1 MRLRPEEPAAG
12 PWRVEPIVD
21 VVTRLL
27 GEAPQPAVIGVDGRS
42 SSGKTTL
49 ARRMAEAV
57 AGAGATAVVHS
68 DDIAWH
74 HSIFGWIDL
83 LLEGVVEPVRAG
95 RAVAFRPPAW
105 DARDRRGAVMVPAGT
120 GLLIV
125 EGVGVGRPE
134 LAEVLDATVW
144 VQSDLDEI
152 ERRNLVRV
160 DAGEISP
167 AGYEQWMAEEVPF
180 LAEQRPWAHADMVVA
195 GTPSLTHDPATEVVV
210 APPPGRR

>member
-1 MRLRPEEPAAG
+1 MD
-12 PWRVEPIVD
+12 PIADLVA
-21 VVTRLL
+21 RLL
-27 GEAPQPAVIGVDGRS
+27 ESAPRPAVIGLDGRS

-49 ARRMAEAV
+49 ARRMADA
-57 AGAGATAVVHS
+57 AAATGTTAVVHS

-74 HSIFGWIDL
+74 HSIFGWVDL
-83 LLEGVVEPVRAG
+83 LLAGVVEPVRAG

-105 DARDRRGAVMVPAGT
+105 DARERPGAVEVPAGT
-120 GLLIV
+120 EVVIV

-134 LAEVLDATVW
+134 LAELFDATVW

-160 DAGEISP
+160 GAGELSL
-167 AGYEQWMAEEVPF
+167 AVYEQWMAEEVPF
-180 LAEQRPWAHADMVVA
+180 LAEQRPWERAGIVVA
-195 GTPSLTHDPATEVVV
+195 GTPSLAHHPVSEVVV

>member
-21 VVTRLL
+21 VVARLL
-27 GEAPQPAVIGVDGRS
+27 GSQRPAVIGIDGRS

-49 ARRMAEAV
+49 ARRMADA
-57 AGAGATAVVHS
+57 AAATSTTAVVHS

-74 HSIFGWIDL
+74 HSIFGWVDL
-83 LLEGVVEPVRAG
+83 LLDGVVEPVRAG

-105 DARDRRGAVMVPAGT
+105 EVRDRPGAVEVPAGT
-120 GLLIV
+120 EVLIV

-134 LAEVLDATVW
+134 LAELFDATVW
-144 VQSDLDEI
+144 VQSDLEEA

-160 DAGEISP
+160 EAGEISP
-167 AGYEQWMAEEVPF
+167 AGYEQWMAEEVPV
-180 LAEQRPWAHADMVVA
+180 LAEQRPWERAGLVVA
-195 GTPSLTHDPATEVVV
+195 GTPSLAHDPVSEVVV
-210 APPPGRR
+210 ASPPGRG